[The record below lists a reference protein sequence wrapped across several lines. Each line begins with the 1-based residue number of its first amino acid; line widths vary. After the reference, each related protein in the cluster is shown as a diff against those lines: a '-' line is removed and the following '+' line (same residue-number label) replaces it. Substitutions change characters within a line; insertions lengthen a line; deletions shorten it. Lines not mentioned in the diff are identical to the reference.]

1 MAPLSAAELLA
12 LSETDVT
19 VRLTPEQ
26 FLPALS
32 QAPFVNI
39 EGTFNARDI
48 GKLPA
53 STASPSAG
61 TVRPGFVFRSGML
74 ARLTDRGKATLAS
87 DLGIRRVF
95 DFRSQSEHAQ
105 APDPTPADSVTLV
118 WQETAEETPHVWLE
132 PFAEGF
138 GEAGFAQTYLDVLRA
153 YRPTV
158 KHLLEH
164 VRDRPEEPFLFHC
177 TGKNCFPLLT
187 PRCTGSP
194 TDLLAGRDR
203 TGVLAALL
211 LTLAGAAPDT
221 IALDY
226 MLSRIGS
233 EPVRDELEKFAR
245 MGAGVPERKPDDSPE
260 AIAAAVAATPPG
272 FLNLINLRVVCWN
285 AFLEALDKEHGGF
298 EGYVTKTLGFSD
310 GDVATIKKNLT
321 TAP

>member
-177 TGKNCFPLLT
+177 T
-187 PRCTGSP
+187 
-194 TDLLAGRDR
+194 AGRDR

>member
-118 WQETAEETPHVWLE
+118 WQETAEETPHVSLE

-164 VRDRPEEPFLFHC
+164 VRDRPEQPFLFHC
-177 TGKNCFPLLT
+177 T
-187 PRCTGSP
+187 
-194 TDLLAGRDR
+194 AGRDR

-245 MGAGVPERKPDDSPE
+245 MGTGVPERKPDDSPE